1 MRIKKI
7 VFLPFMALS
16 LSIGG
21 CDKSVGVSTSSN
33 KRKDNVIDDYIE
45 LMELKLEGATDLI
58 IGNIKAGKYAP
69 GEELT
74 FKIESVTDITF
85 YAYLNNEKLASTG
98 YDGDYNAIYSFTMPS
113 QNSVL
118 AIGWNYYI
126 DRNYTLNEI
135 TNYPRVSSLD
145 EIKSVSIIKG
155 TIGTSS
161 NNEIKL
167 ESTDERDISYN
178 YHFCF
183 EEPFRKVNS
192 TESSGGGTYVHL
204 IFKMEYSSIS
214 IEIEN
219 GTVCYRDFVN
229 YQLFEYANENHNEP
243 KIEYPDDLG
252 A

>member
-7 VFLPFMALS
+7 VFLPFIVLS

-21 CDKSVGVSTSSN
+21 CDKSVGVSIS
-33 KRKDNVIDDYIE
+33 E

-58 IGNIKAGKYAP
+58 IGNVKAGKYAS

-74 FKIESVTDITF
+74 FKIKSVTDITF
-85 YAYLNNEKLASTG
+85 YAYLNNLKLVPTG
-98 YDGDYNAIYSFTMPS
+98 YDDDYNAIYSFTMPS

-118 AIGWNYYI
+118 AIGWRYYV

-135 TNYPRVSSLD
+135 IDYPIINSLD

-161 NNEIKL
+161 NNEIIL

-178 YHFCF
+178 YHFFF
-183 EEPFRKVNS
+183 EEPFRKVKS
-192 TESSGGGTYVHL
+192 TESSGGGTYVYL
-204 IFKMEYSSIS
+204 KFITEYSTIS

-219 GTVCYRDFVN
+219 GTVCYRGFTS

-243 KIEYPDDLG
+243 KIEYSDDLG
-252 A
+252 AQK

>member
-7 VFLPFMALS
+7 VFLPFIALS

-21 CDKSVGVSTSSN
+21 CDKSVGVSIS
-33 KRKDNVIDDYIE
+33 E
-45 LMELKLEGATDLI
+45 LMELKLEGSTDLI
-58 IGNIKAGKYAP
+58 IGNVKAGKYAP

-74 FKIESVTDITF
+74 FKIKSVTDITF
-85 YAYLNNEKLASTG
+85 HAYLNNLRLVPTG
-98 YDGDYNAIYSFTMPS
+98 YDDDYNAIYSFTMPS

-118 AIGWNYYI
+118 AIGWRYYL

-135 TNYPRVSSLD
+135 IDYPIINSLD
-145 EIKSVSIIKG
+145 EIKSVYIIKG

-161 NNEIKL
+161 SNEIIL

-178 YHFCF
+178 YHFFF
-183 EEPFRKVNS
+183 EEPFRKVKS
-192 TESSGGGTYVHL
+192 TESSGGGTYVYL
-204 IFKMEYSSIS
+204 KFKTEYSTIS

-219 GTVCYRDFVN
+219 GTVCYRDFSS